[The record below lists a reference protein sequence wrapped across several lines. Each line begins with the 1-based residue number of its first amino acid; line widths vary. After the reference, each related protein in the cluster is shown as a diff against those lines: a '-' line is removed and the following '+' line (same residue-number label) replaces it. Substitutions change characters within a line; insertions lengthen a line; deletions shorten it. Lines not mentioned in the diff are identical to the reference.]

1 MASPIP
7 QLKQFLYSHYFF
19 GGLRQSIGVLLPVI
33 ILGRFFGHY
42 DIGVIASMGATCVAI
57 IDQPGGPRRYRN
69 NEMLGGI
76 ALGTV
81 TVGLLSFTYGFNG
94 GPSPNGEEWRS
105 NLIDE
110 ERILESNEVPHGPL
124 GLVIW
129 VDNQYAALTP
139 HGVNPRIVVDH
150 PPCRVR
156 TARRRYDRE
165 PVIPYCLARGLA
177 RWRAR

>member
-81 TVGLLSFTYGFNG
+81 TVGLTQMACTDDARKNLANQVRLA
-94 GPSPNGEEWRS
+94 EQALRS
-105 NLIDE
+105 GAI
-110 ERILESNEVPHGPL
+110 RIADLE
-124 GLVIW
+124 
-129 VDNQYAALTP
+129 D
-139 HGVNPRIVVDH
+139 
-150 PPCRVR
+150 
-156 TARRRYDRE
+156 
-165 PVIPYCLARGLA
+165 
-177 RWRAR
+177 

>member
-81 TVGLLSFTYGFNG
+81 TVGLT
-94 GPSPNGEEWRS
+94 
-105 NLIDE
+105 
-110 ERILESNEVPHGPL
+110 
-124 GLVIW
+124 
-129 VDNQYAALTP
+129 
-139 HGVNPRIVVDH
+139 
-150 PPCRVR
+150 
-156 TARRRYDRE
+156 
-165 PVIPYCLARGLA
+165 GLA
-177 RWRAR
+177 SSSPCSWCCASPFCAFCTVCSPSLAVVAG